1 MFYFLFWRSVIDV
14 DPELK
19 LTQAT
24 SMIIKLF
31 KSYIIH
37 ELIRKTD
44 EISNKVKPIASNVK
58 IAKQMIMKKDD

>member
-44 EISNKVKPIASNVK
+44 EISNKVKLIAS
-58 IAKQMIMKKDD
+58 